1 MQKLFYLSFYED
13 ISSSLFENLKFYLEV
28 DLCER

>member
-13 ISSSLFENLKFYLEV
+13 IPSLLFENLECDLEV